1 MKTIM
6 IHVIRSRKKMMI
18 SLAVSI
24 QYASVTE
31 RQTDRQTD
39 RRTDRETD
47 KRTDRPSP
55 DDDGQYCAIHSV
67 AR

>member
-1 MKTIM
+1 
-6 IHVIRSRKKMMI
+6 MI

-24 QYASVTE
+24 QYTSVTE